1 MSWRFAE
8 DLSGS
13 DRGFEAEG
21 ADLRELLAS
30 AADATLAV
38 MVGEPA
44 GLLPLRKVR
53 ARLEAPDAPGL
64 VFALLQEIIYRKD
77 ADGLFLRLADGAVRE
92 RGGTLVLDATLAGEE
107 LDRGRHEPGTDVK
120 AVTLHRFEVFWSAGR
135 WRATV
140 VLDV

>member
-21 ADLRELLAS
+21 ADFSELLAS

-38 MVGEPA
+38 MVGDPA
-44 GLLPLRKVR
+44 DLRPLRKVR
-53 ARLEAPDAPGL
+53 VRLEAPDAAGL
-64 VFALLQEIIYRKD
+64 LFALLQEIIYRKD
-77 ADGLFLRLADGAVRE
+77 AEGLFLRLAHGEVTERDGA
-92 RGGTLVLDATLAGEE
+92 LVLDAALAGEE
-107 LDRGRHEPGTDVK
+107 FDRGRHEPGTDVK
-120 AVTLHRFEVFWSAGR
+120 AVTLHRFEVVEEAGR
-135 WRATV
+135 WKATV